1 MKIEKSE
8 IAPSGNIRLACYL
21 GEEELT
27 IMLAL
32 LQNSLMHTPRTDETD
47 KTIERMRAMARNII
61 SYQKNGLKKK

>member
-8 IAPSGNIRLACYL
+8 IAPSGNLRLACYL

-32 LQNSLMHTPRTDETD
+32 LQNSLKHTPRTEETD
-47 KTIERMRAMARNII
+47 KTIERMRAMARSII
-61 SYQKNGLKKK
+61 RYQKEGLPK